1 MIGKIESDDGPTYLS
16 PVKDLPSTTKCPQ
29 GDDGPT
35 YLSPVKDLPSTT
47 ECPQGNVY
55 VEEDVPSTTKYP
67 PECLEEV
74 EDELYS
80 SSTDDSN
87 DDSDE
92 YDEYGY
98 DESDDDYVGSES
110 QSQSDDESESDDD
123 YVDGE
128 SDVVPESVLKKR
140 KRIEEGS
147 LAKMEAVGVH
157 QVNFETMSTITQSEQ
172 LLSEERNKGE
182 KMGKQAVTM
191 EDDYQTL
198 QDNYYPTTKNL
209 SGSALQ
215 STWAGPYE
223 GWFRVD
229 TDASIKK
236 WKKGGYGAIARD
248 FKGDVRAAAAGSSG
262 RSMVY
267 NLVKGVKLGLEI
279 AKNHGLDRI
288 ELTTNYLFIYR
299 LITFQYELCEDG
311 DIIVKPVI
319 DEIRSLM
326 ENDIEDVQVLYT
338 TRAANKAADHL
349 SKLFKEVEGEIEPHE
364 FDKKLKKI
372 IYDDAA
378 CALSICAEPKRDK
391 NFDLDELF

>member
-1 MIGKIESDDGPTYLS
+1 MCET
-16 PVKDLPSTTKCPQ
+16 
-29 GDDGPT
+29 
-35 YLSPVKDLPSTT
+35 
-47 ECPQGNVY
+47 
-55 VEEDVPSTTKYP
+55 
-67 PECLEEV
+67 
-74 EDELYS
+74 
-80 SSTDDSN
+80 
-87 DDSDE
+87 
-92 YDEYGY
+92 
-98 DESDDDYVGSES
+98 
-110 QSQSDDESESDDD
+110 
-123 YVDGE
+123 
-128 SDVVPESVLKKR
+128 VLV
-140 KRIEEGS
+140 IMCFIM
-147 LAKMEAVGVH
+147 L
-157 QVNFETMSTITQSEQ
+157 
-172 LLSEERNKGE
+172 
-182 KMGKQAVTM
+182 
-191 EDDYQTL
+191 DDYQTL
-198 QDNYYPTTKNL
+198 QDPTLKNL

-215 STWAGPYE
+215 CLRSPWAGPYE

-236 WKKGGYGAIARD
+236 WYKGGYGAIARD
-248 FKGDVRAAAAGSSG
+248 FKGDVRAAAAGSSKH
-262 RSMVY
+262 SMVY

-279 AKNHGLDRI
+279 AKNHGLNRI
-288 ELTTNYLFIYR
+288 EVTTNYLFIYR

-372 IYDDAA
+372 INDDAA